1 MCRYTL
7 TRAGTISQPLTTC
20 AVRDPSKRL
29 QFPEG
34 GTIHPPLNIVQQAG
48 AGTVSMLALLAAI
61 TLTATEPCAHCAILD
76 LCPEGFTCSDA
87 FNSSA
92 CPAGFACPVGS
103 CAETH
108 APGPLHCA
116 YGEDVSASCVLYVP
130 EAQGSLPLGPTHE
143 VRAR

>member
-1 MCRYTL
+1 MPVYINASRYHK
-7 TRAGTISQPLTTC
+7 PTTDDVC
-20 AVRDPSKRL
+20 SSRSFQKVAI
-29 QFPEG
+29 PEG
-34 GTIHPPLNIVQQAG
+34 GTIHPPYIVQQAG

-130 EAQGSLPLGPTHE
+130 EAQGSLPLAPTHE